1 MRLDN
6 MQYEKKQCKISDII
20 LGVST
25 LNVRERWI
33 ARKTGCIKRK
43 TIAASKHA
51 EHKYLIL
58 LRFIFYV
65 LL

>member
-6 MQYEKKQCKISDII
+6 IQYEKKQCKISDII
-20 LGVST
+20 LGVFT

-33 ARKTGCIKRK
+33 ARKTGCIKRE

-51 EHKYLIL
+51 EHKYSIL